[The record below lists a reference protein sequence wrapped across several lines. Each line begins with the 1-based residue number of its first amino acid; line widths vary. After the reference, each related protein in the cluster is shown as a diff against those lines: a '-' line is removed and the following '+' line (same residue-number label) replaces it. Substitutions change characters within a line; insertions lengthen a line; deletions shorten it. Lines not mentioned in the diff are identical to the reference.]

1 MVKCIFTNRIEFPSF
16 FCLYC
21 TDTIPVCLLCSLLCL
36 HFDPKSKNTYFN
48 CMRNSYKHQFL
59 SIRSVVNF
67 KCLPFD
73 LHSFCKMKSWT
84 SNDVDTSCHETEH
97 SEIASLFGIT
107 NLCLFLTTLIG
118 VFLSWFKIYITF
130 NVNCFVSYSL
140 FFSLLNQQE
149 HVKCCGIKSRYYFT
163 MSNFSRAN
171 SANFF
176 LFVQYILI
184 LCVSEVKTEH
194 DFCSTW
200 SVLN

>member
-16 FCLYC
+16 FWTSWVGSLKISNDQLCVYC

-36 HFDPKSKNTYFN
+36 HFDPKSKNIWNFN

-73 LHSFCKMKSWT
+73 LHSFCKMKSWK

-140 FFSLLNQQE
+140 FF
-149 HVKCCGIKSRYYFT
+149 HY
-163 MSNFSRAN
+163 
-171 SANFF
+171 
-176 LFVQYILI
+176 
-184 LCVSEVKTEH
+184 
-194 DFCSTW
+194 
-200 SVLN
+200 